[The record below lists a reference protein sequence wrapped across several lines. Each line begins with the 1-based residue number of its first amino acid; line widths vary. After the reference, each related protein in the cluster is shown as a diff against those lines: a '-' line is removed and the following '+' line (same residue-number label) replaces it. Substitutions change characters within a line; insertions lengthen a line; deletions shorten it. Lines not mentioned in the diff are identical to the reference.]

1 MRLSPKVG
9 RSVKRLDIKATARAE
24 LAQIYNYSVAEFGPT
39 VAETYLTGLRNAVE
53 RLLEFPFM
61 GTIYPD
67 VIPEIRVILYR
78 SHRVFYRIEGD
89 KVLIVRILHKMRDAR
104 AVFE

>member
-1 MRLSPKVG
+1 MLQSLLN
-9 RSVKRLDIKATARAE
+9 VKRLDIKATARAE
-24 LAQIYNYSVAEFGPT
+24 LAQIYDYSVAEFGPK
-39 VAETYLTGLRNAVE
+39 VAEAYLTGLRNTFD

-67 VIPEIRVILYR
+67 VTPEVRVTIHR
-78 SHRVFYRIEGD
+78 SHRVFYRIDGD
-89 KVLIVRILHKMRDAR
+89 EILIVRILHKMRDAR